1 MCRNCYANTQLETKH
16 FVKYWCKYAFI
27 HDNYAKRNVEGRSH
41 WKDVILIRM
50 KKYNY
55 IDFMKTMAMF
65 MVIVAHC
72 TLFFSDNEFWP
83 IKADQESVLLRWICN
98 FVVLSV
104 VPIFTFAAG
113 FLLQLSLQKNKDSR
127 VGLIRKKA
135 VRLLIPYYIYGI
147 LWLVPTYTFFD
158 IPSYGRDKGAS
169 LIEGYKAMALGE
181 FSDVAWFLLM
191 LFWVTLIWILLKGL
205 LKKENLIYGAIVS
218 LTIFFVVHFF
228 LQEIYYFKI
237 SQIYIVV
244 FFVGAAFFYISD
256 AIYNKVSKW
265 ILIFGSLVGIAV
277 CVCLAQ
283 ISTKISSV
291 EYLLRVVIPVI
302 FVLFSMGLCQTK
314 VVGKLEETVVYRWL
328 RKNSLYIYLLQ
339 APGVYIVFKILYP
352 LIGSNAL
359 LCFLVMFILTTLLD
373 VILTSIYVFIKKRI
387 TNG

>member
-1 MCRNCYANTQLETKH
+1 M
-16 FVKYWCKYAFI
+16 
-27 HDNYAKRNVEGRSH
+27 
-41 WKDVILIRM
+41 IRM

-113 FLLQLSLQKNKDSR
+113 FLLQLSLQKNKDSMA
-127 VGLIRKKA
+127 GLIRKKA
-135 VRLLIPYYIYGI
+135 VRLLIPYYIYGT

-191 LFWVTLIWILLKGL
+191 LFWITLVWILLKGL
-205 LKKENLIYGAIVS
+205 LKKENLVYGAIVS
-218 LTIFFVVHFF
+218 FILFFIVHICLTEV
-228 LQEIYYFKI
+228 YYFKI
-237 SQIYIVV
+237 SQIYVVV
-244 FFVGAAFFYISD
+244 FFAGAAFFYISD
-256 AIYNKVSKW
+256 VIYNNVSKW
-265 ILIFGSLVGIAV
+265 ILIVGSLIGIAV

-291 EYLLRVVIPVI
+291 EYILRVVIPVI
-302 FVLFSMGLCQTK
+302 FAFFAMGLCRTK
-314 VVGKLEETVVYRWL
+314 AIGKLEETAVYKWF

-339 APGVYIVFKILYP
+339 APGVYIVFKIVYP
-352 LIGSNAL
+352 LIGSHAV
-359 LCFLVMFILTTLLD
+359 LCFLVMFTLTTLID

-387 TNG
+387 TSG